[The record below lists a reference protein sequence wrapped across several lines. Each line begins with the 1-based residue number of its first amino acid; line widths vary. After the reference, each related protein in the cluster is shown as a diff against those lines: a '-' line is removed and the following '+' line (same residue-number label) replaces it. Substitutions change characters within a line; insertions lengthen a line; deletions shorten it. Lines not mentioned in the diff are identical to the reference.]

1 MDKRFA
7 GALSM
12 AQAMEYLGDI
22 GRTKLYQIIKRGDIE
37 VTHIDAKPVILI
49 EELDRF
55 LAGLR
60 DKGND

>member
-1 MDKRFA
+1 
-7 GALSM
+7 M